1 MLFCETPIRGLFI
14 VDPEQPVDRRGSF
27 ARTWCA
33 REFAERG
40 LNAGIAQCATSF
52 NQHPASS
59 RGLRWDDPAIGI
71 RWPELGVRMISERD
85 AAVPPLRAR
94 RDTGAA
100 ITPALQVPEV
110 RA

>member
-1 MLFCETPIRGLFI
+1 VLFCETPIRGLFI

-40 LNAGIAQCATSF
+40 LNAGIAQCAAWF
-52 NQHPASS
+52 NHPPASS
-59 RGLRWDDPAIGI
+59 RGLRWDDSAIGI
-71 RWPELGVRMISERD
+71 RWPELGVRLISERD
-85 AAVPPLRAR
+85 AALPLLRAR

-100 ITPALQVPEV
+100 IAHVLQVPEV